1 MATAVFTSSSISRT
15 NADLKRGN
23 TVTIVFKLTSGA
35 LPTAGCTLNEVTAN
49 FSNIA
54 VYSDKNSP
62 GLKGNFF
69 NLYLDKQ
76 SGAQTV
82 FASSVRA
89 SLIDFAGG
97 SMSFE
102 VSGGQSTTSNV
113 LNIRA
118 GSTVTL
124 TIDYTSAPKTIGY
137 LSSIT
142 VAQGSN
148 IGMELEI
155 SEETYCHTVQWYR
168 DDTHTQTQ
176 NLGEGET
183 STEITIPNGSSS
195 WPTGTAYAYLRTY
208 ADSSYSRLIGENTYQ
223 FTITIDPETVVPDAG
238 TLSVELVQSESVPSS
253 WGVYVKGYSRA
264 KLTLTGASAGS
275 NAAFK
280 SIELSC
286 GGQQK
291 ATQSETTFE
300 TDVITETNRV
310 TCSAQVSNTYGNSAE
325 ATDVIINVYDY
336 YTPIFKSVSAFR
348 CTSDGTPSDTGA
360 YIGVAAS
367 VSVASVNNKN
377 SLIALQAQYAP
388 SGSSSWSTAVSITNN
403 GTTIIGGDIAS
414 TDSSVYRV
422 QITSIDGIQ
431 NQAGKYSQVVV
442 TALTSSHVI
451 FCKDGG
457 LNVSFGMQGT
467 RERAVQINGE
477 WDIYHGDNIIS
488 GTVPIKRGGTG
499 GVTAE
504 TAFFNLISSI
514 SNTSK
519 ITPAHDDKVPIL
531 DIDGNTAGYFT
542 VTDLMTAMGFSSDGA
557 LSIAA
562 GGTGGTTAAE
572 AKENLA
578 ITPEEIGAAPTEHE
592 HEAAQIT
599 SGELSEERLPFK
611 VAWGEVTL
619 SGASWQDNISYG
631 KTFSSPPAVV
641 ATYETETATTNP
653 LKTRDV
659 GTSKFG
665 ICMNGSGSGT
675 RTVHWIAIGT

>member
-15 NADLKRGN
+15 NADLKRGS

-35 LPTAGCTLNEVTAN
+35 VPTTGCTLNEVTAN
-49 FSNIA
+49 FSNIV

-124 TIDYTSAPKTIGY
+124 TIDYTSAPKTVGY

-208 ADSSYSRLIGENTYQ
+208 TDSSYSRLIGENTYQ
-223 FTITIDPETVVPDAG
+223 FTITIDPETVIPDAG

-286 GGQQK
+286 GSQQK
-291 ATQSETTFE
+291 ATQDGTTFE

-310 TCSAQVSNTYGNSAE
+310 TCSAQVSNTYGNSAN
-325 ATDVIINVYDY
+325 AMDVVINVYDY

-348 CTSDGTPSDTGA
+348 CASDGTPSDTGA

-367 VSVASVNNKN
+367 VSVASVNDKN

-451 FCKDGG
+451 FCMDGG

-467 RERAVQINGE
+467 KRKAVQINGE

-499 GVTAE
+499 GVTA
-504 TAFFNLISSI
+504 AAALFNLIGGAG
-514 SNTSK
+514 K

-542 VTDLMTAMGFSSDGA
+542 VTDLMAAMGFSSDGA

-578 ITPEEIGAAPTEHE
+578 ITPKDIGAAPTEHK
-592 HEAAQIT
+592 HAAEQVT

-619 SGASWQDNISYG
+619 SGASWSTNISYG

-641 ATYETETATTNP
+641 ATYETGSTSAPNP
-653 LKTRDV
+653 LKTQNV
-659 GTSKFG
+659 GTSDFDM
-665 ICMNGSGSGT
+665 CMNGSGSGS
-675 RTVHWIAIGT
+675 RKVHWIAIGT